1 MIDILTQTMTLV
13 EFGLQ
18 VISLSVLQYK
28 ITSIPSLLHPEEK
41 SSLQLGA
48 AGGSHGTRS
57 VRDSEIIA
65 YGLVQMEMVY
75 HALSV
80 FYQNCAKLVLLR

>member
-1 MIDILTQTMTLV
+1 MTLV

-41 SSLQLGA
+41 SSLQLDA
-48 AGGSHGTRS
+48 AGVSPGTRS
-57 VRDSEIIA
+57 VRDSAIIA
-65 YGLVQMEMVY
+65 YGLVKMEMVY
-75 HALSV
+75 PALSV

>member
-48 AGGSHGTRS
+48 AGGSHDAS
-57 VRDSEIIA
+57 SRDSAIIA

-75 HALSV
+75 HALNV

>member
-1 MIDILTQTMTLV
+1 MKHFRHPTITLFVMQKYRKAICHGIERSKEAMIDILTQTMTLV

-48 AGGSHGTRS
+48 AGVSHGTRS
-57 VRDSEIIA
+57 
-65 YGLVQMEMVY
+65 
-75 HALSV
+75 
-80 FYQNCAKLVLLR
+80 

>member
-1 MIDILTQTMTLV
+1 MTLV

-41 SSLQLGA
+41 SSLQLDA
-48 AGGSHGTRS
+48 AGVSHVTRS
-57 VRDSEIIA
+57 VRDSAIIA

-75 HALSV
+75 PALSV